1 MGCDEKSEPLE
12 ITHNDAEIMGNY
24 ASKSDNTVQETCK
37 AESPAPCRETSEG
50 TLVYTGA
57 DTAYGVPRG
66 MFSTSD
72 GLDQVIWKSDME
84 LGLEVKWSQS
94 PVTIKTY

>member
-1 MGCDEKSEPLE
+1 
-12 ITHNDAEIMGNY
+12 
-24 ASKSDNTVQETCK
+24 
-37 AESPAPCRETSEG
+37 
-50 TLVYTGA
+50 
-57 DTAYGVPRG
+57 